1 MRGEMRVVQGT
12 STEIEMSVLE
22 YTIESEGRC
31 NAAVRENNKHKM
43 RRNFYIVQGAPT
55 EARRACTWVHNRD
68 RKR

>member
-43 RRNFYIVQGAPT
+43 RRNFCVSQGTTIEYEGHILTYVT
-55 EARRACTWVHNRD
+55 ETE
-68 RKR
+68 